1 MAGWV
6 VDWCL
11 TALSAQTGYIVL
23 QSMKYIS
30 VGLGDKRQ
38 THNTTMKQHNKLK
51 VISTLQPRLC
61 GDNLFTTYRRPQRS
75 LSSQSLGKY

>member
-30 VGLGDKRQ
+30 VGLGTKDKHTIQ
-38 THNTTMKQHNKLK
+38 Q
-51 VISTLQPRLC
+51 
-61 GDNLFTTYRRPQRS
+61 
-75 LSSQSLGKY
+75 